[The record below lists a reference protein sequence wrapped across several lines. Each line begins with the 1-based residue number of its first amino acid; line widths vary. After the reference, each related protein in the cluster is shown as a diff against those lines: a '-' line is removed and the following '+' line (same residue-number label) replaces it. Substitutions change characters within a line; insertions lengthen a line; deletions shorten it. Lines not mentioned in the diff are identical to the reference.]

1 MTQAGLEAFNRRK
14 TYDQEILRAGETKEI
29 PLSPEIEKALKANRG
44 AWRNFNNL
52 APSYRK
58 QYVGWLR
65 SAKKQETLERR
76 LAEALRLLEANKK
89 LGMK

>member
-1 MTQAGLEAFNRRK
+1 MATIYRDRDVHHA
-14 TYDQEILRAGETKEI
+14 KEI
-29 PLSPEIEKALKANRG
+29 PLTSEIEKALKTNKK
-44 AWRNFNNL
+44 AWENFNHL

-65 SAKKQETLERR
+65 SAKKQETVERR
-76 LAEALRLLEANKK
+76 IEEAIKLLTEKKK

>member
-1 MTQAGLEAFNRRK
+1 MATIYRDRDAHHA
-14 TYDQEILRAGETKEI
+14 KEI
-29 PLSPEIEKALKANRG
+29 PLTSEIEKALKTNKK
-44 AWRNFNNL
+44 AWENFNNL

-65 SAKKQETLERR
+65 SAKKQETVERR
-76 LAEALRLLEANKK
+76 IEEAIKLLTEKKK